1 MVYMRKGFTLVELSI
16 VLVIIGLLIGGIL
29 VAQSLIASAKV
40 SKVIRDLKQ
49 YEIALAS
56 AKVSKVIR
64 DLKQYEIA
72 FHQFESRFKQTPGD
86 SDLFQPQGDDDGQ
99 IVTNSLGC
107 SGALGRSEELNIW
120 GHLTQARMLSL
131 GFESYSPE
139 VCGGDHPDTP
149 FSIQGIAGIVA
160 PALEQTSESA
170 VGSGHGAESRYY
182 VNKFGAANLIQIQ
195 MFLDPLSLLTIES
208 KLGSSESSSA
218 RSNGGLEIPFCPEL
232 GGPCT
237 DLDTA
242 TYGFVYYN
250 IPPI

>member
-29 VAQSLIASAKV
+29 VAQSLI
-40 SKVIRDLKQ
+40 
-49 YEIALAS
+49 AS